1 MDLPPVKHSWDI
13 PEDKED
19 ELPEDFRTLQKRLQE
34 ATDAFQ
40 GDVPELLEEIERICD
55 ETHME
60 GKLSWLKDDDGRIVS
75 FKTEFR
81 SRWMVTHT
89 MNVCPYERED

>member
-1 MDLPPVKHSWDI
+1 MKLPPVEHSWDI
-13 PEDKED
+13 PADKAD
-19 ELPEDFRTLQKRLQE
+19 ELPADFAKLQTRLQE

-60 GKLSWLKDDDGRIVS
+60 GLLSLREDSEGRVIS
-75 FKTEFR
+75 AKTEFR
-81 SRWMVTHT
+81 SRWKVTHT
-89 MNVCPYERED
+89 MNFGIKEEA